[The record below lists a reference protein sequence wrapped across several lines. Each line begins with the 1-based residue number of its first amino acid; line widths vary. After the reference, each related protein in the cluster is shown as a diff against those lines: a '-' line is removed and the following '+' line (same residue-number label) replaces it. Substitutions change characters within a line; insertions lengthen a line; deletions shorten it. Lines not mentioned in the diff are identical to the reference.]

1 MGWFKD
7 LSIGR
12 KLALAFTLVTLL
24 TLLLGGFALQQLA
37 QERAVV
43 QDITGRAMPARRAL
57 LELRGILGEYRTF
70 EVAQLGYQGQAAELA
85 DYRQRTTGLRAD
97 FDRTLGEFEA
107 LIHSDIER
115 QMHAKVAAAGQA
127 YFGAGVKLAAAID
140 ADDFDTARTV
150 SSDEAR
156 PLRRALM
163 DEIKLLID
171 ETGRD
176 LDERVA
182 HAESEYQR
190 TVFQLS
196 AGLVLVVVLAGL
208 FGWTI
213 TRAVTRPLA
222 QATRAADGI
231 ARGRLDQQIQAGSR
245 DEAGQLLRSMAEMQ
259 GQLNAVREAQR
270 GLAEQHGAGMLD
282 ERIDASRFA
291 GDFARMAEE
300 VNAVVDGHVRVQLR
314 MAEVM
319 GHYAQRPR
327 PRHAAPAR
335 TAGGDL
341 RRHGRGE
348 TPARRDQQRDRRSRR
363 RSGPRRLCC
372 AR

>member
-7 LSIGR
+7 LPIGR

-70 EVAQLGYQGQAAELA
+70 EVAQLGYQGQTAELA

-107 LIHSDIER
+107 LIHSDSER
-115 QMHAKVAAAGQA
+115 ELHAKVAAAGQA
-127 YFGAGVKLAAAID
+127 YFSAGVKLAAAID
-140 ADDFDTARTV
+140 ADDFDTARAV

-176 LDERVA
+176 LDARVA
-182 HAESEYQR
+182 HAESEYRR

-196 AGLVLVVVLAGL
+196 AGLGLVVVLAGL

-213 TRAVTRPLA
+213 TRAITRPLA
-222 QATRAADGI
+222 QATRAAEGI

-245 DEAGQLLRSMAEMQ
+245 DEAGQLLRSMA
-259 GQLNAVREAQR
+259 
-270 GLAEQHGAGMLD
+270 
-282 ERIDASRFA
+282 
-291 GDFARMAEE
+291 
-300 VNAVVDGHVRVQLR
+300 
-314 MAEVM
+314 
-319 GHYAQRPR
+319 
-327 PRHAAPAR
+327 
-335 TAGGDL
+335 
-341 RRHGRGE
+341 
-348 TPARRDQQRDRRSRR
+348 
-363 RSGPRRLCC
+363 
-372 AR
+372 